1 MTLLTLVADLTRL
14 HFYSSN
20 KVASGHSSNHLMMD
34 SKRLNSLKL
43 ARMLLLDRQQSSL
56 MDLNWRTMLWHKK
69 RTLSIQTLLIAL
81 RYMLVMDPLH
91 RFFQLQTLMD
101 ISTTGMYPR
110 YDQS

>member
-1 MTLLTLVADLTRL
+1 MTLLSLLADLTRL

-20 KVASGHSSNHLMMD
+20 KVASGRLSNHLMMD
-34 SKRLNSLKL
+34 SQKLNSLKL
-43 ARMLLLDRQQSSL
+43 ARMPLLDRQQCFL
-56 MDLNWRTMLWHKK
+56 MDLNWRTMSWHKK
-69 RTLSIQTLLIAL
+69 KTLSIQTLLIAL
-81 RYMLVMDPLH
+81 RYMLVMDPQH